1 MKTIVLKKI
10 RNGRYYRPG
19 DEIELEAAEY
29 KRLLKLGAV
38 RRVKEEKKP
47 TDELPAEPVS
57 EPPAEPEA
65 AKPPKAASKTSKK

>member
-1 MKTIVLKKI
+1 MKAFVLKKI

-38 RRVKEEKKP
+38 RKVTEEKKQA
-47 TDELPAEPVS
+47 DD
-57 EPPAEPEA
+57 PPAESVTEA
-65 AKPPKAASKTSKK
+65 PTEPAATKPAKAALKASKK